1 MTRINLL
8 PWREAL
14 RKERKRQFM
23 SILGG
28 ASLLMLAIIGYVHI
42 HVSGM
47 IDYQNSRNKF
57 LQTEIT
63 KVDSKIKEIR
73 ELETQKKQLLNR
85 MNIIQELQTRRPMVV
100 HMLDALA
107 RALPN
112 GLYLTRLD
120 QKGTELTIEGMAQS
134 NARVSAFMRNLDQ
147 SNWFANPK
155 LEVIQVQAKN
165 GTRSSKFSL
174 KVSQLTPEEMKGEKA
189 GKGK

>member
-28 ASLLMLAIIGYVHI
+28 ASLLMLAIIGYVHFHI
-42 HVSGM
+42 SGM
-47 IDYQNSRNKF
+47 IDYQSSRNNF
-57 LQTEIT
+57 LQNEIT

-107 RALPN
+107 RALPD
-112 GLYLTRLD
+112 GLYLTKLD

-155 LEVIQVQAKN
+155 LEVIQVQAKG

-174 KVSQLTPEEMKGEKA
+174 KVSQLTPEEMKGEKS

>member
-1 MTRINLL
+1 
-8 PWREAL
+8 
-14 RKERKRQFM
+14 M

-28 ASLLMLAIIGYVHI
+28 ASLLMLAIIGYVHFHI
-42 HVSGM
+42 SGM
-47 IDYQNSRNKF
+47 IDYQNSRNNF

-73 ELETQKKQLLNR
+73 ELESQKKQLLNR

-107 RALPN
+107 RALPD
-112 GLYLTRLD
+112 GLYLTKLD
-120 QKGTELTIEGMAQS
+120 QKGTELTIEGRAQS
-134 NARVSAFMRNLDQ
+134 NARVSAFMRNLDE
-147 SNWFANPK
+147 SNWFARPK
-155 LEVIQVQAKN
+155 LEVIQVQQKD

-174 KVSQLTPEEMKGEKA
+174 KVSQLTPEDMKAEKA